1 MPRKLI
7 EFLLPYLAPIRSTCP
22 TFSVANSKQG
32 SWTDIK
38 PGKTITIDCNHKHVL
53 FGGDAEITCKDNY
66 TYIYI
71 LTYFAIRQI
80 SLRATAAYPFFRRTT
95 TITDF
100 MGDFKSRYG
109 RHGHYYLAKNGSF
122 LAYYASLFIPMI
134 HNCTM
139 LFIFGK
145 FRHFSTLWYQ
155 NYQN

>member
-1 MPRKLI
+1 MWRSLKSLHS
-7 EFLLPYLAPIRSTCP
+7 FLLKPIKSKLVSIMLSY
-22 TFSVANSKQG
+22 FS
-32 SWTDIK
+32 
-38 PGKTITIDCNHKHVL
+38 
-53 FGGDAEITCKDNY
+53 
-66 TYIYI
+66 
-71 LTYFAIRQI
+71 IRQI
-80 SLRATAAYPFFRRTT
+80 SLRATAGYPFFRRTT

-155 NYQN
+155 NYQNWPMLRCSKVKNPISHLEIPIWWELPIYLVLLYCDMI

>member
-1 MPRKLI
+1 MWRSLKSLHF
-7 EFLLPYLAPIRSTCP
+7 FLLKQIKSKLVTIILWY
-22 TFSVANSKQG
+22 FS
-32 SWTDIK
+32 
-38 PGKTITIDCNHKHVL
+38 
-53 FGGDAEITCKDNY
+53 
-66 TYIYI
+66 
-71 LTYFAIRQI
+71 IRQI
-80 SLRATAAYPFFRRTT
+80 SLRATAGYPFFRRTT

-155 NYQN
+155 NYQNWPTLRCSKVKNPISHLKIPILWELPNY